1 MSILFEPKKLNH
13 IEIKNRFVFSAIYEG
28 MATEN
33 GEITDGIVKR
43 YRNAAKGQVGLI
55 IPGYFFVHESGRA
68 MKYQS
73 GIHQDNMI
81 SGIRRLVKAV
91 HEQDSKI
98 ILQLAHAGMQTEK
111 QLIGDV
117 PVAPSATIRHP
128 QTFTKPRELSVD
140 QIHELIQAFE
150 KSAKRAVESG
160 ADGIQ
165 LHAAHGYLINQ
176 FLSPFFNQR
185 KDDWGGSD
193 KKRLRFLREI
203 ILQVRKNMPET
214 MPLLIKL
221 NTFDHT
227 PKPGITPEL
236 AATYASMLS
245 DLPVDGLELSCGTA
259 TFSFMNTCRG
269 DMPQKELLQVLP
281 FFLRPIGK
289 ILTQKFVGKYDLNGP
304 YNLDAAK
311 IIRPVIPNMPLLL
324 VGGMRKKSE
333 MEDILMQGFADFISI
348 GRPLLREPFLVKKCM
363 KDRLESVSC
372 ISCNRCLAAAAN
384 QMAVR
389 CYYNGFPGIN

>member
-1 MSILFEPKKLNH
+1 MSILFEPKKLNS
-13 IEIKNRFVFSAIYEG
+13 IEIKNRFVFSALYEG
-28 MATEN
+28 MAREN

-55 IPGYFFVHESGRA
+55 IPGYFYVHASGRA

-81 SGIRRLVKAV
+81 AGIRRLVEAV

-98 ILQLAHAGMQTEK
+98 ILQLVHAGMQTETK
-111 QLIGDV
+111 YIGDV
-117 PVAPSATIRHP
+117 PVAPSSIVRHP
-128 QTFTKPRELSVD
+128 QTFIKPREITED
-140 QIHELIQAFE
+140 QIVTLIQAFG
-150 KSAKRAVESG
+150 KSAGRAVEAG

-176 FLSPFFNQR
+176 FLSPFYNQR
-185 KDDWGGSD
+185 KDYWGGSA
-193 KKRLRFLREI
+193 KNRFRFLKET
-203 ILQVRKNMPET
+203 ILQVRKNMPEK

-236 AATYASMLS
+236 AATYADMLNELS
-245 DLPVDGLELSCGTA
+245 VDGLELSCGTGA
-259 TFSFMNTCRG
+259 FSFMNMCRG
-269 DMPQKELLQVLP
+269 DVPQKELLQVLP
-281 FFLRPIGK
+281 FWLRPIGK
-289 ILTQKFVGKYDLNGP
+289 ILTNKLIGKYDMTGP

-311 IIRPVIPNMPLLL
+311 TIRPIIPNMSLLL

-333 MEDILMQGFADFISI
+333 MEEILQQGFADFISI
-348 GRPLLREPFLVKKCM
+348 ARPLLREPFLVKKFM
-363 KDRLESVSC
+363 KEKIESASC

-384 QMAVR
+384 QIKVR